1 VGKMTNIKILGLAL
15 FAVFAFSAVAAAS
28 AFAADEWLFN
38 GSPIGAGVEL
48 ATNTEGSLVIDVLDE
63 TKTILLNEIDCSGLF
78 EGTVG
83 SAGVDLVL
91 DLFELV
97 TGSLIEELEPSPGVE
112 GKSLSCETLV
122 DNGGAEGK
130 ACKLST
136 EVGSETLLW
145 VDELSLAAG
154 LTWES
159 LIELDGATFLDHF
172 VNVAFELRCVL
183 LAGVTLN
190 SLCSGLTSGTLTNSA
205 PNVLLEFGA
214 AAGTEELDC
223 TNTVGG
229 EAQPLTFADL
239 STPAGAPLAI
249 KHATGGTLA
258 VS

>member
-1 VGKMTNIKILGLAL
+1 VGKMTNIKVLGIAL

-48 ATNTEGSLVIDVLDE
+48 ATNTEGTLTIGVLNAA
-63 TKTILLNEIDCSGLF
+63 KTEELNTINCSGLF

-83 SAGVDLVL
+83 AVGVDLVL

-112 GKSLSCETLV
+112 GKSLSCENLL
-122 DNGGAEGK
+122 DNGGVNGE

-136 EVGSETLLW
+136 EAGSETLLW
-145 VDELSLAAG
+145 VENLSLAAG

-159 LIELDGATFLDHF
+159 LIELDGTTFLDHF
-172 VNVAFELRCVL
+172 VSVAFEVRCVL

-190 SLCSGLTSGTLTNSA
+190 SLCEGLTSGTLTNVA
-205 PNVLLEFGA
+205 PNVLLEFGVV
-214 AAGTEELDC
+214 AGTEELHC
-223 TNTVGG
+223 INTVGTT
-229 EAQPLTFADL
+229 EVELSFADL
-239 STPAGAPLAI
+239 SGDLII
-249 KHATGGTLA
+249 KHATSGTLA